1 MNFIEQHI
9 MDSEVV
15 QSAITEAL
23 HRLYFDS
30 LDKKNI
36 SPEDRKII
44 HDHYASWFMSN
55 PSFRVTLT
63 KAAARYSNKTD
74 KINVC
79 YLTDRPKVNSI
90 LSIKIEFNLTE
101 QYKTATAGQQETK

>member
-9 MDSEVV
+9 MDSVVV

-36 SPEDRKII
+36 TPEDRLAI
-44 HDHYASWFMSN
+44 HDHYASWFMRN
-55 PSFRVTLT
+55 PSFRVILT
-63 KAAARYSNKTD
+63 KAAARYGNKTE
-74 KINVC
+74 KIKRC
-79 YLTDRPKVNSI
+79 DLECQPKLNSK
-90 LSIKIEFNLTE
+90 LSIKIEFD
-101 QYKTATAGQQETK
+101 ETI